1 MVHIRKEVDLMKET
15 MVKRFFAPIW
25 KCDEIEA
32 ELSRLEKEG
41 WRLDK
46 ISGFRKFEFTKA
58 TPKDKAYFF
67 TFYNGWI
74 YLRRKYRRLREL

>member
-1 MVHIRKEVDLMKET
+1 MKET

-41 WRLDK
+41 WR
-46 ISGFRKFEFTKA
+46 
-58 TPKDKAYFF
+58 
-67 TFYNGWI
+67 
-74 YLRRKYRRLREL
+74 